1 MVQSILQGY
10 LSLFEPTT
18 FVFLLIGFMIGLIFG
33 IIPGLTATLAIALLL
48 PITFVLEPTKSL
60 VMAMGIFMSGIYSG
74 GITGT
79 LINIPGTPGGAITAI
94 EGYPLMMKGKGAL
107 ALTHG
112 AFASVIGGCT
122 GVIILMTLCPIIA
135 KFALLLHTPDRFSL
149 MIMAL
154 VAVIVSSKGGIVKGV
169 IATTIG
175 LMLATIGIDVIETDS
190 RFTFGNPFLTEGINL
205 LPAMI
210 GMFAISELL
219 SQIDSSW
226 KDIKIKIEEFK
237 YKRRDFIPKLSD
249 IKRLGPVLYIK
260 SILIGAVTGAMP
272 GAGASVAGFM
282 AYAEAKRGSKHP
294 EEWGNGAL
302 EGVVA
307 PEAANNAMCG
317 GAMIPLLTLGIP
329 GDAVT
334 AVIIGIFRIQGIVP
348 GEALFEKSMP
358 LIATIYAA
366 LMISAILIPISLW
379 LFAPYYIRIALVKK
393 SILYSFIAIIA
404 MLGPYA
410 ATFSEFQ
417 ILLAFI
423 LGVATYILKKFDFPV
438 IPLLMGLILGPMTEE
453 FLRRSLILHST
464 PTVFL
469 TRPISLAF
477 IIISAIFIYYL
488 GIKNRVTHD

>member
-10 LSLFEPTT
+10 LSLFEPAT
-18 FVFLLIGFMIGLIFG
+18 FIFLLIGFMIGLIFG

-48 PITFVLEPTKSL
+48 PVTFVLEPTKSL

-94 EGYPLMMKGKGAL
+94 EGYPLMQKGKGAL

-112 AFASVIGGCT
+112 AFASLIGGCA
-122 GVIILMTLCPIIA
+122 GVIILMTLCPVIA
-135 KFALLLHTPDRFSL
+135 KFALLLHAPDRFSL

-154 VAVIVSSKGGIVKGV
+154 TAVIVSDKSGMVKGI
-169 IATTIG
+169 IATTVG
-175 LMLATIGIDVIETDS
+175 LMLATVGIDTGSSTARI
-190 RFTFGNPFLTEGINL
+190 TFGIISLTEGVNL

-219 SQIDSSW
+219 FQIDLSW
-226 KDIKIKIEEFK
+226 KEITIKIEEFK

-249 IKRLGPVLYIK
+249 LKRLGPILYIK
-260 SILIGAVTGAMP
+260 SLLIGGVAGAMP
-272 GAGASVAGFM
+272 GAGGSVAGFM
-282 AYAEAKRGSKHP
+282 AYAEAKRSSKYP

-302 EGVVA
+302 EEVVA
-307 PEAANNAMCG
+307 PETANNAMCG

-329 GDAVT
+329 GDSVT
-334 AVIIGIFRIQGIVP
+334 AVIIGIFRIQGIIP
-348 GEALFEKSMP
+348 GESLLVKSMP

-379 LFAPYYIRIALVKK
+379 LFAPYYIRIALIKK
-393 SILYSFIAIIA
+393 SILFSFIAIIA

-410 ATFSEFQ
+410 ATFSQFQ
-417 ILLAFI
+417 ILLALI
-423 LGVATYILKKFDFPV
+423 LGVVTYILKKFDYPT
-438 IPLLMGLILGPMTEE
+438 IPFLMGLILGPLTED
-453 FLRRSLILHST
+453 FLRRAISIHGT
-464 PTVFL
+464 PTIFF

-477 IIISAIFIYYL
+477 IIISIIFIYYL
-488 GIKNRVTHD
+488 GIKRRITHD